1 MTGRR
6 VRPLLYQFP
15 SHPTTAS
22 PSLLFSPSLT
32 KSPLYSIVSPMV
44 RRFWNWI
51 WPASQVK
58 GRMLSLDVLRGVAI
72 LMVLA
77 AHVSPFWLPARD
89 SALGYP
95 LHWLRENGPR
105 GVDMFF
111 VLSGFL
117 VGGLLIREA
126 RQYGRVDWKRFLL
139 RRGFKIWPAYYVYL
153 LVLPF
158 FIFVQHGGQLMPWL
172 WDARANVFHLQNYWR
187 AGDEFLPG
195 RGTYIT
201 PRPHTWSLA
210 VEEHFY
216 LGLTLLIVLLA
227 NVWGQRRGRLG
238 LILPIGVG
246 IMALSFFFRLQF
258 WNAHP
263 GVSGNYFRYPTHF
276 RMDGLFFGVMMAYV
290 YQFRREWFFAVF
302 RYWPATL
309 AAGIA
314 LQLLFPQPHPRLET
328 PYTWTYGPTITY
340 LSFALM
346 LGSLIAGGETSPFL
360 QRLLHRWVFR
370 AVAFVGFFS
379 YSIYL
384 WHWDLGLGAIKVIT
398 RYGSWFRD
406 QVGNDISL
414 LLFTVPAVALY
425 AAFAIGMGI
434 LLGRLIET
442 PALALRDRV
451 LPRRTAAME
460 VAPEQSDA
468 TVVREPQ
475 PPPLSR

>member
-1 MTGRR
+1 M
-6 VRPLLYQFP
+6 
-15 SHPTTAS
+15 
-22 PSLLFSPSLT
+22 
-32 KSPLYSIVSPMV
+32 I

-77 AHVSPFWLPARD
+77 AHVSPFWLPARE

-95 LHWLRENGPR
+95 LHWMRENGSR
-105 GVDMFF
+105 GVDLFF

-117 VGGLLIREA
+117 VGGLLVREA
-126 RQYGRVDWKRFLL
+126 RLYGRVDWKRFLL

-153 LVLPF
+153 LVLPAL
-158 FIFVQHGGQLMPWL
+158 IFVQHGGHPFPALYG
-172 WDARANVFHLQNYWR
+172 AKANVFHLQNYWQT
-187 AGDEFLPG
+187 GGPLIPG

-216 LGLTLLIVLLA
+216 LGLTLLIVLLTGPRA
-227 NVWGQRRGRLG
+227 ATPHRRDAGATGTGATGKGKAGNLG
-238 LILPIGVG
+238 LILPIGAV
-246 IMALSFFFRLQF
+246 IAVFCFLVRLQF

-276 RMDGLFFGVMMAYV
+276 RMDGLFCGVVMAYV
-290 YQFRREWFFAVF
+290 YHFRREWFFAIF
-302 RYWPATL
+302 RWWPATL
-309 AAGIA
+309 AAGVV
-314 LQLLFPQPHPRLET
+314 LLLLFPQPHPRLET

-340 LSFALM
+340 LSFALL
-346 LGSLIAGGETSPFL
+346 LGSFIAGGETSPFL

-398 RYGSWFRD
+398 KYGAWFQD
-406 QVGNDISL
+406 QMGSDVSL

-434 LLGRLIET
+434 VLGRLIET
-442 PALALRDRV
+442 PSLVLRDRV
-451 LPRRTAAME
+451 LPRRAAAME

-468 TVVREPQ
+468 TVVKENVETPIPGDPAGDR
-475 PPPLSR
+475 